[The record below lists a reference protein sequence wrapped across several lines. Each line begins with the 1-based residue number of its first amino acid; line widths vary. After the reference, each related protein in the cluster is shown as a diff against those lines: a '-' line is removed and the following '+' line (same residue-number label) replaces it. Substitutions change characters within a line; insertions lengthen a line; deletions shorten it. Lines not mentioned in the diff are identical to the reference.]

1 VPKQPAPKPLTFE
14 GPGRKAAVIG
24 WNAVPAKL
32 TLALRPST
40 SAPGRV
46 RAVLVQPLAD
56 PTNTDGPVQAVPFA
70 DFRLEMN

>member
-46 RAVLVQPLAD
+46 RAVLAD